1 MKNARTKHLDFII
14 GDMIALELAHFL
26 TVLVFTPR
34 LGAAAWESYRLL
46 GFFVV
51 VIMFTVIFFTEGY
64 RDVLHRGYLKE
75 FEAVVRQLLLFF
87 ALEIIL
93 LFLAG
98 TSALFSR
105 LFLIGAAV
113 VSVGMIYAERL
124 LIKAYLRRKFRKIKY
139 ARTLMIIATRD
150 QAKRMIRKLKSH
162 PLTIF
167 KIEGLAL
174 VEPAAAGTGAA
185 FAGTEAAAAPKGPD
199 AAGAETAFAVREAAA
214 ASAEGTAAAKAEEA
228 AAAKA
233 EETAAAKTGETA
245 AAGAEEEPDTVCGIP
260 VSCRMEEVLDYAG
273 SHVIDEILISIPG
286 RQQFEADLAKRFLSI
301 GLVTHI
307 YMEQYFQEIP
317 NCQQERLSDMNVM
330 TCYNREVP
338 LWMTAVKRLV
348 DLAGGLVG
356 TALAVLIGLLIG
368 PLIYLKSPGPIVFS
382 QIRVGKNGRR
392 FRFYKFRS
400 MYPDAEARKKELME
414 QNEISGHMFKMEND
428 PRIIPGIGT
437 FIRKTSLDE
446 FPQFFNVLK
455 GDMSLVGTRPPTVGE
470 YEAYNFDQNKRLSMK
485 PGLTGIWQIS
495 GRGRVTDFDEVVRM
509 DCEYIDS
516 WSIELDVKII
526 LQTILVV
533 LGRRGGM

>member
-64 RDVLHRGYLKE
+64 RDILHRGYLKE

-162 PLTIF
+162 PMTIF

-174 VEPAAAGTGAA
+174 VEPAAAGT
-185 FAGTEAAAAPKGPD
+185 EAAAAPKDP
-199 AAGAETAFAVREAAA
+199 AAGTETAFAVREAAA
-214 ASAEGTAAAKAEEA
+214 ASAEGTAAAKTGEA

-233 EETAAAKTGETA
+233 EETAAAKT
-245 AAGAEEEPDTVCGIP
+245 EEPDTVCGIP

-356 TALAVLIGLLIG
+356 TALAVLIGLIIG

-455 GDMSLVGTRPPTVGE
+455 GDMSLVGTRPPTVDE